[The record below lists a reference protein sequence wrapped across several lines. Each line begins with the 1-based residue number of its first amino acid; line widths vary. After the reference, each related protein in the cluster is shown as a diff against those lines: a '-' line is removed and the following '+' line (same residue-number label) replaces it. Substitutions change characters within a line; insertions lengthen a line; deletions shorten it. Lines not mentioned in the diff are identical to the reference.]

1 MQGSFDI
8 GRRAAGV
15 LVLLGG
21 IALGAQAAS
30 AQINKVIYN
39 CHDNTAVNAT
49 YDIGGDTLTLEI
61 AGTVTIRLNQAVS
74 GSGIRYVGGGG
85 YEAYG
90 KGNRLNVIRP
100 GQPELRCTEIGRI
113 NPPAPQQQ
121 ALPRP
126 FQSQQQFTPPPAF
139 TPQQGVRPG
148 FSCSGRLN
156 ATEARICANPTL
168 AGLDQKM
175 VSTYN
180 WLSGQV
186 NGGERNRLKQ
196 DQRNWLARR
205 NGCGANDNCIQ
216 GQISERIGY
225 LNEWLTPG
233 TPPPV
238 QQQGGTGSFAA
249 KSWGGI
255 VRSGPGQQYA
265 KIASLN
271 EGELIT
277 VLQQTGQIFQDRPWY
292 KISFRGRIGYHWGG
306 IICPLGSP
314 VPGTFQVCN

>member
-1 MQGSFDI
+1 MQRGI
-8 GRRAAGV
+8 ETGRWAIS
-15 LVLLGG
+15 LVSLLGVFLAG
-21 IALGAQAAS
+21 SQAALGQT
-30 AQINKVIYN
+30 NKVIYN

-74 GSGIRYVGGGG
+74 GSGVRYVGGGG

-90 KGNRLNVIRP
+90 KGNTLNIIRP

-126 FQSQQQFTPPPAF
+126 FQPQQQFTQ
-139 TPQQGVRPG
+139 QQGARPS
-148 FSCSGRLN
+148 FNCSGRLN

-168 AGLDQKM
+168 ADLDNRM
-175 VSTYN
+175 VSTYR

-186 NGGERNRLKQ
+186 RGGERNRLKQ

-205 NGCGANDNCIQ
+205 NGCGSNDGCIQ

-233 TPPPV
+233 SPPPV
-238 QQQGGTGSFAA
+238 QQGGSGSFAA

-255 VRSGPGQQYA
+255 VRSGPGTQYGR
-265 KIASLN
+265 IASLN
-271 EGELIT
+271 EGERIT
-277 VLQQTGQIFQDRPWY
+277 VLQQTGQYYQDRPWF

-306 IICPLGSP
+306 IICPLGRS